1 MRADPAV
8 TAAWAPHQGGNT
20 VSRRLSQAP
29 RALGTGVATKGRRG
43 VRLSR
48 VGLEPDP
55 ARTIQ
60 RARKRETNPI
70 QAGARGGE
78 RAQGRQTVPAQIQ
91 PGRIA
96 ESRGGRDA
104 ARFRQGLSRLVSR
117 AIQLSP
123 LEEEEEG
130 SPAAMRKFQDSV
142 KALEADIEH
151 ANALA
156 SEFLRDYDGSFIQMR
171 MAYSAVAHFLVQ
183 WTDCKLAGALG
194 LLKVMLYKVYA
205 DGSSALP
212 DWEREASIREFYG
225 VIFPSL
231 LQLPSGITELDDR
244 KQRRLCLKKFRSRD
258 EELSEVDT
266 ERELECGIC
275 LEVNRKVVLPDCAH
289 TLCMRCFEDWNA
301 KSKSCPF
308 CRACLEEVKPG
319 RLWVYTD
326 DSDVVD
332 MDTLTRE
339 NIRRL
344 FMYINKLPLVVLHV
358 VDLDIYQYRIK

>member
-1 MRADPAV
+1 MDPPHHVPAGSYWRDLSHVDDTLGPLTSDPTYQGRSPELARASSVKPRCV
-8 TAAWAPHQGGNT
+8 
-20 VSRRLSQAP
+20 QAP
-29 RALGTGVATKGRRG
+29 AQSPPRGPTLGILFLVVAL
-43 VRLSR
+43 
-48 VGLEPDP
+48 
-55 ARTIQ
+55 
-60 RARKRETNPI
+60 REW
-70 QAGARGGE
+70 Q
-78 RAQGRQTVPAQIQ
+78 QK
-91 PGRIA
+91 
-96 ESRGGRDA
+96 GGREWDTP
-104 ARFRQGLSRLVSR
+104 G
-117 AIQLSP
+117 
-123 LEEEEEG
+123 
-130 SPAAMRKFQDSV
+130 
-142 KALEADIEH
+142 
-151 ANALA
+151 A
-156 SEFLRDYDGSFIQMR
+156 SEFLRDYDGSVIQMR

-194 LLKVMLYKVYA
+194 LLKIMLYKVYV

-212 DWEREASIREFYG
+212 DSEREASIREFYG

-231 LQLPSGITELDDR
+231 LQLPSGITELDER

-275 LEVNRKVVLPDCAH
+275 LEVSRKIVLPDCAH

-319 RLWVYTD
+319 SLWMYTD

-358 VDLDIYQYRIK
+358 VDLDIYEYRIK

>member
-1 MRADPAV
+1 ESDSA
-8 TAAWAPHQGGNT
+8 G
-20 VSRRLSQAP
+20 
-29 RALGTGVATKGRRG
+29 
-43 VRLSR
+43 
-48 VGLEPDP
+48 
-55 ARTIQ
+55 TIQ
-60 RARKRETNPI
+60 RPGKGNRIQSTSRSAVKLGGKKASRSYPI
-70 QAGARGGE
+70 QSSPVQSDRRVAR
-78 RAQGRQTVPAQIQ
+78 
-91 PGRIA
+91 
-96 ESRGGRDA
+96 RG
-104 ARFRQGLSRLVSR
+104 FRQGLSRRSPSPVRFSSR
-117 AIQLSP
+117 RRSRKGGRRG
-123 LEEEEEG
+123 EG
-130 SPAAMRKFQDSV
+130 EGGRWRRWDAPMRKFQESV

-156 SEFLRDYDGSFIQMR
+156 SEFLRDYDGSVIQMR

-212 DWEREASIREFYG
+212 DFEREASIREFYG

-231 LQLPSGITELDDR
+231 LQLPSGITELDER
-244 KQRRLCLKKFRSRD
+244 KQRRLCLKKFRRRD
-258 EELSEVDT
+258 EKLSEVDT

-275 LEVNRKVVLPDCAH
+275 LEISRKVVLPDCAH
-289 TLCMRCFEDWNA
+289 TLCMRCYEDWNA

-308 CRACLEEVKPG
+308 CRACLEDVKPG
-319 RLWVYTD
+319 SLWMYTD

-344 FMYINKLPLVVLHV
+344 FMCINKLPLVVLHV
-358 VDLDIYQYRIK
+358 VDLDLYEYRIK